1 MANEE
6 KSNQQEI
13 KQLSYDELRKA
24 ASELSMQL
32 QRMSQQFNLERQKHQ
47 KETQELQ
54 MFNMFKRLDFLF
66 KVVENAPMFPA
77 EFVENITKEVVD
89 LLSLSN
95 EQENKEEKPDGT
107 DGDK

>member
-6 KSNQQEI
+6 SKNQET
-13 KQLSYDELRKA
+13 KKLSYEELNQA
-24 ASELSMQL
+24 ASEMSMQL
-32 QRMSQQFNLERQKHQ
+32 QRLSQQMGLERQKHQ
-47 KETQELQ
+47 RELESYN

-77 EFVENITKEVVD
+77 EFVESVTKEVVT
-89 LLSLSN
+89 LLSLPK

>member
-6 KSNQQEI
+6 KSNQQEV

-54 MFNMFKRLDFLF
+54 MFNMFKRLDYLF
-66 KVVENAPMFPA
+66 KVVENAHMFPA

>member
-6 KSNQQEI
+6 KSNQQEV

-66 KVVENAPMFPA
+66 KVVENAHMFPA

>member
-1 MANEE
+1 MASEE
-6 KSNQQEI
+6 SKNQET
-13 KQLSYDELRKA
+13 KKLSYEELNQA
-24 ASELSMQL
+24 ASEMSMQL
-32 QRMSQQFNLERQKHQ
+32 QRLSQQMGLERQKHQ
-47 KETQELQ
+47 RELESCN

-77 EFVENITKEVVD
+77 EFVESVTNEVVT
-89 LLSLSN
+89 LLSLPK

>member
-6 KSNQQEI
+6 KSNQQEV

-32 QRMSQQFNLERQKHQ
+32 QRMSQQFNLERQNHQ
-47 KETQELQ
+47 KEMHELQ

-89 LLSLSN
+89 LLSLPN

-107 DGDK
+107 NGDK